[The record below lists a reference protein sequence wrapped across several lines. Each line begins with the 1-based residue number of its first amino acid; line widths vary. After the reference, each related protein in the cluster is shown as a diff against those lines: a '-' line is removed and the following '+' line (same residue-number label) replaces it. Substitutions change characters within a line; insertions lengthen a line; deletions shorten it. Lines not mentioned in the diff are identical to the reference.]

1 MRAKIV
7 KISEIAKSGLI
18 LFPHNSIFCL
28 IILHFVNCK
37 LGKKYEK
44 WGYDHDFYQMDEM
57 DDGRLNFFMYLCTH
71 I

>member
-7 KISEIAKSGLI
+7 KISENAKSGLI

-37 LGKKYEK
+37 LGKKRGKRDESNV
-44 WGYDHDFYQMDEM
+44 FPQMDEM
-57 DDGRLNFFMYLCTH
+57 DDGRLNFFMYLCAH